1 MKAVHFRKL
10 LIWQR
15 SMELVGKVYRLS
27 AVLPRSESFGLVNQ
41 MRRAAVS
48 VPSNISEGHGRGSN
62 RSFALFLRQAR
73 GSLNELETQ
82 VELCVQLGF
91 AKAGQCSEILR
102 EVDEIGRMLT
112 AFESALR
119 RTRLNQEQ
127 AS

>member
-1 MKAVHFRKL
+1 
-10 LIWQR
+10 
-15 SMELVGKVYRLS
+15 MELVGKVYRLS

-41 MRRAAVS
+41 MRRAGVS

-82 VELCVQLGF
+82 VELCVQQGF

>member
-15 SMELVGKVYRLS
+15 SMELVVRVYRLT
-27 AVLPRSESFGLVNQ
+27 AVLPRSESFGLIDQ

-48 VPSNISEGHGRGSN
+48 VPSNISEGHGRGSKK
-62 RSFALFLRQAR
+62 SFGLFLRQAR

-82 VELCVQLGF
+82 VELCVQLAF
-91 AKAGQCSEILR
+91 AKIDQCSEILR
-102 EVDEIGRMLT
+102 EIDEIGRMPT

-119 RTRLNQEQ
+119 KTL
-127 AS
+127 